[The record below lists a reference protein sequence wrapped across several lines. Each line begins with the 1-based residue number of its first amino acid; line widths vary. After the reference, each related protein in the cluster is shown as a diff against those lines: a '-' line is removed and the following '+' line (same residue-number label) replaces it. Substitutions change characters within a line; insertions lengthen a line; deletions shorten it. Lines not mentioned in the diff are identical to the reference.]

1 MRPHCLQAQRIQ
13 RKIQEEGSAAAP
25 SDSRVSLSSLG
36 PAPPIVPGMNRQ
48 SLAPPLLGVS
58 MPGGGGNGSFLGRPQ
73 HQQQPASGSSG
84 GFGMLPSLG
93 LGLQRQ
99 QQRPAAGLPI
109 AVDEEFKGGAS
120 QQLPGVSGST
130 FHPGFASVL
139 PVSLK
144 GALKQGNKSSSH
156 GGMWDSL
163 PAEAEAV
170 ANSL

>member
-73 HQQQPASGSSG
+73 HQQQPASGPSG
-84 GFGMLPSLG
+84 GFGM
-93 LGLQRQ
+93 
-99 QQRPAAGLPI
+99 RPAAGLPI
-109 AVDEEFKGGAS
+109 AVDEEFKGSAS
-120 QQLPGVSGST
+120 QQLPGVSSST
-130 FHPGFASVL
+130 FQPGFASVL

-156 GGMWDSL
+156 GGLWDSL